1 MAPYGYKIVRGEALI
16 DSEQALNLRT
26 LFRLYLE
33 GFTIEDAGHD
43 ANILKGQT
51 ATAKMLSNPIYLG
64 TDFYPRIISDAVF
77 QAAQEERAKRNRH
90 PGNLDLRKLIPVQ
103 AASRFRLSAL
113 PVLSASP
120 SQRRMPAAELF
131 SAVYD
136 SIEPQQEGFAPE
148 CYGITIPPSVA
159 KGIQELFTMTTPP
172 AELGKAYR
180 DERKEETA

>member
-103 AASRFRLSAL
+103 AANRFRL
-113 PVLSASP
+113 PASP
-120 SQRRMPAAELF
+120 SQGRMPAAELF
-131 SAVYD
+131 SAVYA
-136 SIEPQQEGFAPE
+136 SIESLREGYALE

-180 DERKEETA
+180 DERKEKTA